1 LPSVSGL
8 GSAGAEG
15 DVVKRI
21 EVGDIRR
28 RALGSEIELSAAVAG
43 TSDGGQERRLWFR
56 FPAELDAWLTDTSEP
71 FVAALLP
78 SAMLMNKRLCVD
90 GSVSPLFRSGCEQI
104 MDLYHA
110 WDSRLRR
117 IDFEVSRSTAALQ
130 AAVANGCF
138 FTCGVDSFYT
148 VLKNLER
155 QQGDSR
161 ITHLFFVRGHGDCSL
176 ANDVLFEN
184 LRATLKKVS
193 SALNLALVTPATNVS
208 SYIPA
213 PAAAWDWAASS
224 SLAAVGLC
232 LAQGLRRM
240 YIPAGDTYSTLSR
253 WGSHPLI
260 DPLWS
265 TEGLEF
271 RHDGCEAFRSQKLD
285 WYVAR
290 SRVAL
295 ESLRVCG
302 YELTGKQNCGG
313 CEKCM
318 RTMIA
323 LAALGVA
330 APSGL
335 FARKLDPNRVR
346 QLDGGSRVIRYY
358 LRDNLRLLS
367 ATGRAPEIADAVRD
381 ALKPSLPRWLARNLV
396 SAVLEFDRRFF
407 NGKLRLWALSK
418 ARDNAQSLSDL
429 RISPWKWAIAS
440 ILRTTRIPSSRV
452 APSKES
458 AR

>member
-1 LPSVSGL
+1 M
-8 GSAGAEG
+8 
-15 DVVKRI
+15 KRI

-28 RALGSEIELSAAVAG
+28 RAVDSEIELSAAVTG
-43 TSDGGQERRLWFR
+43 TSDAGKERRLWFR
-56 FPAELDAWLTDTSEP
+56 FPAELDKWLTGTSEP

-78 SAMLMNKRLCVD
+78 SAMLMHKRLCVD
-90 GSVSPLFRSGCEQI
+90 GSVSPIFQSGCAQI

-110 WDSRLRR
+110 WDSRLHGVD
-117 IDFEVSRSTAALQ
+117 IDVSTSTPDVQ
-130 AAVANGCF
+130 TKVANGCL

-155 QQGDSR
+155 EQGDSR
-161 ITHLFFVRGHGDCSL
+161 ITHLFFIRGHGDCSL
-176 ANDVLFEN
+176 ANNVLFEN
-184 LRATLKKVS
+184 LRTRLSKVAT
-193 SALNLALVTPATNVS
+193 ALSLTLVTPSTNLS
-208 SYIPA
+208 AYIPA
-213 PAAAWDWAASS
+213 PCAAWDWAASS

-232 LAQGLRRM
+232 LARGLRRM

-290 SRVAL
+290 SRIAL

-302 YELTGKQNCGG
+302 YEAMGKQNCGA

-323 LAALGVA
+323 LAALDVA
-330 APSGL
+330 APPGL
-335 FARKLDPNRVR
+335 FTKMLDPNRVR
-346 QLDGGSRVIRYY
+346 QLDGGNRVTRYY

-367 ATGRAPEIADAVRD
+367 ATGRAPEIKGAVRD

-396 SAVLEFDRRFF
+396 SAVHEVDRRFF
-407 NGKLRLWALSK
+407 HGRLRLWALSK
-418 ARDNAQSLSDL
+418 ARNDAQSHSDL
-429 RISPWKWAIAS
+429 RISPWKWAIA
-440 ILRTTRIPSSRV
+440 RVRPAARIHSSSG
-452 APSKES
+452 AQSKES
-458 AR
+458 PR